1 MSSEFD
7 QQNLVSIFVAEAQ
20 DGMAVLTSALHP
32 ADESVPAAQQ
42 LQEHYIVAHRIRGAA
57 ALYGYSGIA
66 RLSERLETL
75 FERALEI
82 SDSDWPRA
90 VGAMREI
97 VQGIESHIQ
106 CISQGRREDASVQE
120 RCLAAS
126 EGFLADGP
134 SEPAPAEALSQD
146 YVIPVLDAEV
156 LSYFVPEA
164 EEYLDTIDTLA
175 GTLRVNAG
183 DDDASHRLF
192 RTAHTLKGS
201 AFTVGFQVIGDI
213 AHPMEDCMV
222 AVRES
227 RVPLSAALCDVMT
240 RATAIIR
247 LLLRRDPA
255 HAERLKRDIPVILRL
270 LKQLSEGASVAVP
283 EKLETINQSEGTA
296 TVPSPT
302 PAASPYRPER
312 EKHLP
317 IWRTTTSFLT
327 WTPRSCLT
335 LLRKLKNI
343 SRHWRPIS

>member
-1 MSSEFD
+1 M
-7 QQNLVSIFVAEAQ
+7 
-20 DGMAVLTSALHP
+20 
-32 ADESVPAAQQ
+32 
-42 LQEHYIVAHRIRGAA
+42 
-57 ALYGYSGIA
+57 
-66 RLSERLETL
+66 
-75 FERALEI
+75 
-82 SDSDWPRA
+82 
-90 VGAMREI
+90 
-97 VQGIESHIQ
+97 
-106 CISQGRREDASVQE
+106 
-120 RCLAAS
+120 
-126 EGFLADGP
+126 
-134 SEPAPAEALSQD
+134 
-146 YVIPVLDAEV
+146 

-175 GTLRVNAG
+175 APYVRMR

-240 RATAIIR
+240 QATAIIR

-302 PAASPYRPER
+302 PAASPIQAGAGEAPAHLADDYLVPHLDPEVLSYFAP
-312 EKHLP
+312 EAQEYLE
-317 IWRTTTSFLT
+317 TLEAN
-327 WTPRSCLT
+327 
-335 LLRKLKNI
+335 LLRLDKDP
-343 SRHWRPIS
+343 SE